1 MILAMADPWREGR
14 WAAVHGRS
22 VERFEMRPSTYFL
35 KTPEAVARLLR
46 DAAPDERSN
55 PLRRPTKPDG
65 SPDRQRLHVGVVRIG
80 GKGDDL
86 MTGAHCIAFKRRFSN
101 AHITLFARDNTG
113 HLAGHRGVDRLVF
126 GGNFKWREIAR
137 DLREHFDLFVDLC
150 YVPKVWAFHPDLE
163 EYARECREKFEP
175 LAWYY
180 WNAFASNQRLAGLG
194 RNLIVLANEV
204 ACLPGSVN
212 DVTMAL
218 RPGDRKIA
226 RTLLQAVGDYVTL
239 HNGSACNRQTKCWPT
254 AHWARVVAALHER
267 GVTAVQIGAANEE
280 PVPGAIDLRGTT
292 TLGEAAGVIEGA
304 RLHLDTEGGPV
315 HMAKAVGTRAVV
327 LFGPTP
333 AVCFGYPGHVAIET
347 PMPCRGCWYASDR
360 WHLECPA
367 GHSRALCMEAI
378 TADTVM
384 EVVSRE
390 LEGAERRGEP
400 CSAGLRSPLRRAK
413 EPPCSPAPLSFRGAA
428 EESRNP
434 GPLAS
439 ARGDTAARLSG
450 LAIAVPTRNRPE
462 ALARLLESI
471 ARQTAAPERI
481 LVVNDGEEPVH
492 RLLTFPRPGRGQGD
506 ACATVPAE
514 TIEGPRKGPHFAHQ
528 AALAAL
534 GDPVVSGAEPCEF
547 ILRLDD
553 DLVLESPDFIER
565 LYRLAASDERI
576 GAVGGVYIQPE
587 FEGRI
592 ADAEMIGRRGYSTT
606 VAGMLRGENSAQF
619 YRYDEART
627 VEAEHLYSS
636 FLYRREAMLEVGGF
650 ALCYSARGHREET
663 DATHR
668 LHLAGWKLLI
678 DTGAVGRHERCAIG
692 GLRDLASPE
701 ELEAMRFSDEA
712 LFLERLR
719 GGELGGPRCHS
730 EPKARNL
737 VRDPSLRSG

>member
-1 MILAMADPWREGR
+1 
-14 WAAVHGRS
+14 
-22 VERFEMRPSTYFL
+22 
-35 KTPEAVARLLR
+35 
-46 DAAPDERSN
+46 
-55 PLRRPTKPDG
+55 
-65 SPDRQRLHVGVVRIG
+65 
-80 GKGDDL
+80 
-86 MTGAHCIAFKRRFSN
+86 
-101 AHITLFARDNTG
+101 
-113 HLAGHRGVDRLVF
+113 
-126 GGNFKWREIAR
+126 
-137 DLREHFDLFVDLC
+137 
-150 YVPKVWAFHPDLE
+150 
-163 EYARECREKFEP
+163 
-175 LAWYY
+175 
-180 WNAFASNQRLAGLG
+180 
-194 RNLIVLANEV
+194 
-204 ACLPGSVN
+204 
-212 DVTMAL
+212 
-218 RPGDRKIA
+218 
-226 RTLLQAVGDYVTL
+226 
-239 HNGSACNRQTKCWPT
+239 
-254 AHWARVVAALHER
+254 
-267 GVTAVQIGAANEE
+267 
-280 PVPGAIDLRGTT
+280 
-292 TLGEAAGVIEGA
+292 
-304 RLHLDTEGGPV
+304 
-315 HMAKAVGTRAVV
+315 
-327 LFGPTP
+327 
-333 AVCFGYPGHVAIET
+333 
-347 PMPCRGCWYASDR
+347 
-360 WHLECPA
+360 
-367 GHSRALCMEAI
+367 
-378 TADTVM
+378 
-384 EVVSRE
+384 
-390 LEGAERRGEP
+390 
-400 CSAGLRSPLRRAK
+400 
-413 EPPCSPAPLSFRGAA
+413 
-428 EESRNP
+428 
-434 GPLAS
+434 
-439 ARGDTAARLSG
+439 
-450 LAIAVPTRNRPE
+450 
-462 ALARLLESI
+462 
-471 ARQTAAPERI
+471 
-481 LVVNDGEEPVH
+481 VH

-528 AALAAL
+528 AALEAL

-668 LHLAGWKLLI
+668 LHLAGWKLLM
-678 DTGAVGRHERCAIG
+678 DTGAVARHERCAAG